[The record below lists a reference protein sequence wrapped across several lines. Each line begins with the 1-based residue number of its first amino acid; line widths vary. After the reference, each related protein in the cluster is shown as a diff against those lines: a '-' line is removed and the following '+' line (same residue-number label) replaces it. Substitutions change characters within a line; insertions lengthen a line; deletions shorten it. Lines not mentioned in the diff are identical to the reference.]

1 MRNRRSGI
9 VTGILLIVLGA
20 FFFALQTVPTLG
32 RYVQLNWPVLIVG
45 AGVGLLVLAPI
56 VRVAGLAVPAAIL
69 TGVGGLLYYQNATG
83 DWASWAYAWTLM
95 PAFVGVGIILAGILS
110 GNSRGVIR
118 SGLTL
123 LIISAVLFT
132 IFSSFL
138 DGSTMLLQYWPI
150 VLILIGLAVIIR
162 AILRR

>member
-1 MRNRRSGI
+1 MSSRRSGI
-9 VTGILLIVLGA
+9 VSGILLIVLGA
-20 FFFALQTVPTLG
+20 FFFALQTVPALG
-32 RYVQLNWPVLIVG
+32 RFVQLSLPVLIIG
-45 AGVGLLVLAPI
+45 AGAGLFVLALI
-56 VRVAGLAVPAAIL
+56 VRVPGLAVPAAII

-95 PAFVGVGIILAGILS
+95 PAFVGVGIILAGVLS
-110 GNSRGVIR
+110 GNSRGGIS

-138 DGSTMLLQYWPI
+138 GGSTMLIQYWPI
-150 VLILIGLAVIIR
+150 VLILIGLAVMIR